1 MFGLELRGISMDLL
15 LIDPPRN
22 YWGFGG
28 GLGLFSQP
36 VGLAALAGF
45 LVNQGVEVEILDCN
59 ILGIS
64 WEQLGAEIEGRAPK
78 AIGVTSS
85 MTCFVPDAFRCLELA
100 KSVNPEIV
108 TLGGGLQFSLASEE
122 SFKRCTALDVIVRR
136 DGEFTTLEVMEE
148 IKGGNPQLQNIPG
161 LSFKQ
166 NGRIINNPDRS
177 PLEDLDTLPFPAW
190 DLIPMDRYRLPA
202 VPKKWGNIAIVV
214 TTRGCPYQCSF
225 CSPIIGQNPYR
236 AMSAERVL
244 EVLENLY
251 EQFHTRVFWFS
262 DLSFNV
268 YRERTEKILDGII
281 ERGWKVHIALDG
293 TRTDLFLRDR
303 ELVPKMKKAG
313 VFLVCLGVESY
324 SEPDLEFYRKGTTLK
339 KAEQAVRL
347 AKEHGINSWCF
358 FMLGSPHHTEA
369 DVLRILEY
377 AKELDPTIAIFTI
390 VTPIP
395 GTAFY
400 EQMESQGYIDDTDWA
415 RYDLGHPVMKIPH
428 LSRQQLLDLIDHCY
442 TEFYKRPTKIIRGIL
457 GDQFARD
464 TYRFMRFVGSARQL
478 KEGII

>member
-1 MFGLELRGISMDLL
+1 MDLL

-36 VGLAALAGF
+36 VGITTLAGYM
-45 LVNQGVEVEILDCN
+45 VDQGVSVEILDCN
-59 ILGIS
+59 ILGMD
-64 WEQLGAEIEGRAPK
+64 WEQLASEIEVRAPR
-78 AIGVTSS
+78 AVGVSSS
-85 MTCFVPDAFRCLELA
+85 MTCFVPDAFRCAEVV
-100 KSVNPEIV
+100 KQVNPKII
-108 TLGGGLQFSLASEE
+108 TLGGGLQFTLTPEE
-122 SFKRCTALDVIVRR
+122 SLKKCSAMDVIVRG
-136 DGEFTTLEVMEE
+136 DGEFTTLALMEQ
-148 IKGGNPQLQNIPG
+148 ISSGNLHFDNIQG
-161 LSFKQ
+161 VSFKC
-166 NGRIINNPDRS
+166 NGKIIHNDDRA
-177 PLEDLDTLPFPAW
+177 PIEDLDALPFPAW
-190 DLIPMDRYRLPA
+190 DLIPMDQYRLPA
-202 VPKKWGNIAIVV
+202 VPQRWGNIAIIV
-214 TTRGCPYQCSF
+214 TTKGCPYHCSF
-225 CSPIIGQNPYR
+225 CSPIAGQNPFR

-244 EVLENLY
+244 ELLENLY
-251 EQFHTRVFWFS
+251 EQYHTRVFWFS

-268 YRERTEKILDGII
+268 QRDRTERILDGII
-281 ERGWKVHIALDG
+281 ARGWKVHIALDG

-324 SEPDLEFYRKGTTLK
+324 LEPDLDYYRKGTTLQ
-339 KAEQAVRL
+339 KAEQAVAL

-358 FMLGSPHHTEA
+358 FMLGNPNHTEQ
-369 DVLRILEY
+369 DILKILDY
-377 AKELDPTIAIFTI
+377 AKELDPTIAVFTI

-400 EQMESQGYIDDTDWA
+400 DEMASRGFIHDTDWSH
-415 RYDLGHPVMKIPH
+415 YDLGHPVMKLPH
-428 LSRQQLLDLIDHCY
+428 LGKQQLLDLMDHCY
-442 TEFYKRPTKIIRGIL
+442 TEFYKRPKKIIRHGIF